1 MKYFLLAVAVIIGS
15 SLLLGNFAS
24 DFVDES
30 RKTNLEKY
38 CEQLKTWHP
47 DCKIE

>member
-1 MKYFLLAVAVIIGS
+1 MKYFLLVVLIIIGS
-15 SLLLGNFAS
+15 GLTFGKLAD

-30 RKTNLEKY
+30 RKTRLEKY

>member
-1 MKYFLLAVAVIIGS
+1 MKYLLLTIGLMIGS
-15 SLLLGNFAS
+15 SLLLGTLAHNFVEEA
-24 DFVDES
+24 

-47 DCKIE
+47 DCKVE